1 MEKDPNKEILDN
13 IKKVKFYGVSSEEE
27 MESYVKQKN
36 QQQRADGVVDKD
48 NFHSINLK
56 EKPDDET
63 KKARLKINACDSCV
77 HENCKLG
84 TDEKWWKKC
93 PKIH

>member
-13 IKKVKFYGVSSEEE
+13 IEKVKFYGVSSEEE

-63 KKARLKINACDSCV
+63 KKARLKINAWGIAIIVAIVVIAILACM
-77 HENCKLG
+77 
-84 TDEKWWKKC
+84 
-93 PKIH
+93 KIAS

>member
-1 MEKDPNKEILDN
+1 MEKDPNKQILDN

-56 EKPDDET
+56 EKPDDEA
-63 KKARLKINACDSCV
+63 KKARLKINAWGIAIIVAIVVIAILACM
-77 HENCKLG
+77 
-84 TDEKWWKKC
+84 
-93 PKIH
+93 KIAS

>member
-63 KKARLKINACDSCV
+63 KKARLKINAWAIAIIVAIVVIAILACM
-77 HENCKLG
+77 
-84 TDEKWWKKC
+84 
-93 PKIH
+93 KIAS

>member
-63 KKARLKINACDSCV
+63 KKARLNINAWGIAIIVAIVVIAILACM
-77 HENCKLG
+77 
-84 TDEKWWKKC
+84 
-93 PKIH
+93 KIAS